1 MLAEDNR
8 RENQMDN
15 MKLSELKVG
24 HISGLAL
31 FLMGCF
37 FFPFAMPFVGIII
50 LGFMFIDFRHKQTM
64 EKYRQQREDNIAEM
78 KAQGE
83 ARYKAACEKPYRI
96 LAEIRAERE
105 AANSKAA

>member
-1 MLAEDNR
+1 
-8 RENQMDN
+8 MDN

-31 FLMGCF
+31 FIMGCI

-64 EKYRQQREDNIAEM
+64 EKYRQQREASIAEM
-78 KAQGE
+78 QARGE
-83 ARYKAACEKPYRI
+83 AERQAAYEKPYRI

-105 AANSKAA
+105 AAKNN